1 MGETA
6 NHYYNTVTVSISG
19 SGTKGNTLAT
29 WEGVSEF
36 VAVAEAESF
45 TAASNRLGISTAQV
59 SRQISALEA
68 RLGVKLFYR
77 TTRKVS
83 ITDAGQVYYNHCR
96 QVLDGLSEA
105 ERAVTDLH
113 QTPKGRLNMSA
124 PVTYGESRIA
134 PLINDFVAL
143 YPELDVTLTLTNQMV
158 DLVAESYD
166 LAIRLGELDDST
178 MMAKRLASRTHY
190 VCASP
195 AYLAAHGAPCTLP
208 ELDQHNC
215 LQGTLDTWRF
225 QEKGKPRHIRVKGNI
240 RCNSGWSLV
249 DAALKGIGI
258 IQLPDYY
265 VHAELE
271 AGRLVPVLDPFRA
284 PDDGIWAIYPHNRH
298 LSPKVRL
305 LLDHLGTGLGRM
317 QDMTPTPNRIA
328 K

>member
-1 MGETA
+1 M
-6 NHYYNTVTVSISG
+6 VI
-19 SGTKGNTLAT
+19 
-29 WEGVSEF
+29 WEGISEF
-36 VAVAEAESF
+36 VAVAEAQSF
-45 TAASNRLGISTAQV
+45 TTAASRLGISTAQV
-59 SRQISALEA
+59 SRQIGALEA

-83 ITDAGQVYYNHCR
+83 ITDTGQIYYNHCR
-96 QVLDGLSEA
+96 QVLDGLAEA

-113 QTPKGRLNMSA
+113 QTPKGRLNLTA

-134 PLINDFVAL
+134 PLINDFVQR

-178 MMAKRLASRTHY
+178 MMAKRLALRTHY
-190 VCASP
+190 VCAS
-195 AYLAAHGAPCTLP
+195 ADYLARQGAPVTLSD
-208 ELDQHNC
+208 LDRHNC

-225 QEKGKPRHIRVKGNI
+225 QDKGKARHIRVKGNL

-265 VHAELE
+265 VQADIA
-271 AGRLVPVLDPFRA
+271 AGRLVPILDNFRA

-305 LLDHLGTGLGRM
+305 LLDHLNAGLGKKE
-317 QDMTPTPNRIA
+317 NRIPNA
-328 K
+328 KRIPT

>member
-1 MGETA
+1 M
-6 NHYYNTVTVSISG
+6 VI
-19 SGTKGNTLAT
+19 

-45 TAASNRLGISTAQV
+45 TAAANRLGVSTAQV
-59 SRQISALEA
+59 SRQIGALEA

-83 ITDAGQVYYNHCR
+83 ITDTGQIYYNHCR
-96 QVLDGLSEA
+96 QVLDGLAEA

-113 QTPKGRLNMSA
+113 QTPKGRLNMTA

-134 PLINDFVAL
+134 PLINDFVAR
-143 YPELDVTLTLTNQMV
+143 YPQLDVTLTLTNQMV

-166 LAIRLGELDDST
+166 LAIRLGELNDST

-190 VCASP
+190 TCASR
-195 AYLAAHGAPCTLP
+195 AYLSVNGTPYTLS
-208 ELDQHNC
+208 ELEPHNC

-225 QEKGKPRHIRVKGNI
+225 QEQGRARHIRVKGNI

-265 VHAELE
+265 IHADIA
-271 AGRLVPVLDPFRA
+271 AGRLVPILENYSA
-284 PDDGIWAIYPHNRH
+284 PNDGIWAVYPHNRH

-305 LLDHLGTGLGRM
+305 LLDHLGEGLSKA
-317 QDMTPTPNRIA
+317 QEMTPSTNRIA